1 MHHHYDPNRLL
12 DHISHRLNLKNDAAL
27 ARTLEVT
34 SPMICKVRKRQLT
47 LGASLLIR
55 IHEVTDLPIRD
66 LLDMVGDRRQKY
78 RLSTAQGRPNLGSS
92 NQSGNANATD
102 LMR

>member
-27 ARTLEVT
+27 ARMLEVT
-34 SPMICKVRKRQLT
+34 SPMISKVRNRHLA

-55 IHEVTDLPIRD
+55 IHEVTGLSMRE
-66 LLDMVGDRRQKY
+66 LQDMVGDRRLKY
-78 RLSTAQGRPNLGSS
+78 RLSTAQGRPAVTSF
-92 NQSGNANATD
+92 NQST
-102 LMR
+102 LPQRT